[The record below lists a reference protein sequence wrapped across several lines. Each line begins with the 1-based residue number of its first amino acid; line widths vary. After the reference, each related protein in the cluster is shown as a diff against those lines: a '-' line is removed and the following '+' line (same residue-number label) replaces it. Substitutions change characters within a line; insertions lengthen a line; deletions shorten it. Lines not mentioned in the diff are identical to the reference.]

1 MVVPKKFRAL
11 EFINYTRT
19 QCLMTHLKSYCN
31 KMTEVVH
38 DEKLLMHFFL
48 DSLSGAALSWYVRLD
63 NTKIRRW
70 KDLVDVSFKQ
80 YKCNMDIIPDRTNS
94 SNMEKRDTESIKECM
109 PKGEEI

>member
-1 MVVPKKFRAL
+1 MAALKAKIKAIEGLYLYDTIQPAKMCLVSNMVVPKKFRAPA
-11 EFINYTRT
+11 FINYTRT

-63 NTKIRRW
+63 NTKI
-70 KDLVDVSFKQ
+70 
-80 YKCNMDIIPDRTNS
+80 
-94 SNMEKRDTESIKECM
+94 
-109 PKGEEI
+109 